1 PARGAR
7 RRGRRAA
14 GTSAGAREGSMKR
27 LLIRAPNWIG
37 DAVMSE
43 PAIRHFRATYPDARV
58 TVLARPAIA
67 ELLAAH
73 PAIDERIV
81 YDPRRY
87 MGLSGKWRLAE
98 ELRNRRFDGAVLL
111 QNAFE
116 AALIAFLAR
125 IPFRY
130 GYATDGR
137 QWLLTRSLKPAPRA
151 A

>member
-1 PARGAR
+1 VGRGMCVDDRKGPRKGGALVRDERWLVCGPARGAR

-87 MGLSGKWRLAE
+87 MGLSGK
-98 ELRNRRFDGAVLL
+98 
-111 QNAFE
+111 
-116 AALIAFLAR
+116 
-125 IPFRY
+125 
-130 GYATDGR
+130 
-137 QWLLTRSLKPAPRA
+137 
-151 A
+151 